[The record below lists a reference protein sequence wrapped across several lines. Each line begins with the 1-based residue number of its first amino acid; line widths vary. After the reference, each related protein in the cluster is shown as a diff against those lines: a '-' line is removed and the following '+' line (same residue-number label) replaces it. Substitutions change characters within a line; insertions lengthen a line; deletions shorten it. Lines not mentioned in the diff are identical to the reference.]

1 MAKVSIK
8 CNCFFFMNLPKSTLH
23 SMVFV
28 IQIEEIA
35 KYNFFAMCDFLQNHK
50 TLFTQSPFWP
60 SGPFLKTLGN
70 SKK

>member
-35 KYNFFAMCDFLQNHK
+35 IFGKIKKHCRTILAIWATFDN
-50 TLFTQSPFWP
+50 
-60 SGPFLKTLGN
+60 LGQL
-70 SKK
+70 